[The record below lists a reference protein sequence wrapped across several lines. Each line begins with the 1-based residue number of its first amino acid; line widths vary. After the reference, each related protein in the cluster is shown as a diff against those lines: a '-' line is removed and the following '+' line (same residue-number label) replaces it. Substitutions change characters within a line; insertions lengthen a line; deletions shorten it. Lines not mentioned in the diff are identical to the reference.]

1 MKAVVAAFNQTRAFS
16 VITNLRME
24 LFEALMDMELLT
36 HAGVDDVSPHG
47 SFEEAGA
54 AVAAEHAVVLP

>member
-1 MKAVVAAFNQTRAFS
+1 MTLLRAVDS
-16 VITNLRME
+16 E
-24 LFEALMDMELLT
+24 HMDMELLT

>member
-1 MKAVVAAFNQTRAFS
+1 
-16 VITNLRME
+16 
-24 LFEALMDMELLT
+24 MELLT

-54 AVAAEHAVVLP
+54 AVAAVDAVVLPVRLVAAHLAQDGHG